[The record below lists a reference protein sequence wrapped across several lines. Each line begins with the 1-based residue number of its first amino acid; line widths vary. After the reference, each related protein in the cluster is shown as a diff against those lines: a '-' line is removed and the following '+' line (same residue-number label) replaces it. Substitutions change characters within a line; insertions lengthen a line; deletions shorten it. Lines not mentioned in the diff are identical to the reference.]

1 MLGSGMQEHVNGGI
15 GTMTKDEI
23 ITLTNQVFEESF
35 EIDPPRLVPGAKIF
49 EELGLDSLDIVD
61 LIVALQKKFK
71 VQIREDERVRTI
83 RTLEDIY
90 QFILILKQEEE
101 KKRTA
106 GQ

>member
-1 MLGSGMQEHVNGGI
+1 
-15 GTMTKDEI
+15 MTKEEI
-23 ITLTNQVFEESF
+23 VTLTNQVFEESF
-35 EIDPPRLVPGAKIF
+35 ELAPEKLTPQAKIF

-90 QFILILKQEEE
+90 AFILALKQEE
-101 KKRTA
+101 KTPRSD
-106 GQ
+106 GG

>member
-1 MLGSGMQEHVNGGI
+1 
-15 GTMTKDEI
+15 MTKEEI

-35 EIDPPRLVPGAKIF
+35 ELAPEKLTPQAKIF

-90 QFILILKQEEE
+90 AFILALKQEE
-101 KKRTA
+101 KKPRSD
-106 GQ
+106 GG